1 VAAGVFAV
9 HTGAYS
15 GVNVSATSVEGPTM
29 VLCFI
34 TPQDTIRVIAE
45 SIGRDAR
52 RRLVGE
58 VVAAWVDDIPEPEL
72 SEHYA
77 KAVAGLDD
85 ADLHVLADWYSSLA
99 LGPPIANTAFLLAAF
114 PRLGS
119 SRREALKIAAGFRGE
134 QAFDAGVTEE
144 RTLNAVL
151 GHLSRER
158 TEQLAHSCIE
168 IYIED
173 RLGGAN

>member
-1 VAAGVFAV
+1 
-9 HTGAYS
+9 
-15 GVNVSATSVEGPTM
+15 M

-34 TPQDTIRVIAE
+34 TPQNTIRVIAE

-72 SEHYA
+72 SAHYA
-77 KAVAGLDD
+77 KAVAGLDE
-85 ADLHVLADWYSSLA
+85 ADLHTLADWHSSLA
-99 LGPPIANTAFLLAAF
+99 LGPPIANTGFLLAAF
-114 PRLGS
+114 PRLGP

-144 RTLNAVL
+144 RALNAVL
-151 GHLSRER
+151 SHLSPQRAA
-158 TEQLAHSCIE
+158 QLAASCIH
-168 IYIED
+168 IYIAD
-173 RLGGAN
+173 RLGGEN

>member
-1 VAAGVFAV
+1 
-9 HTGAYS
+9 
-15 GVNVSATSVEGPTM
+15 M

-34 TPQDTIRVIAE
+34 TPQDTIRVIAD

-72 SEHYA
+72 SAHYA
-77 KAVAGLDD
+77 KAVAGLDA
-85 ADLHVLADWYSSLA
+85 ADLNVLADWYSSLA
-99 LGPPIANTAFLLAAF
+99 LGPPIANTDFLLAAF
-114 PRLGS
+114 PKLGS

-144 RTLNAVL
+144 RALDAVL

-158 TEQLAHSCIE
+158 AYQLARSCID
-168 IYIED
+168 IYVGD
-173 RLGGAN
+173 RLGSEN

>member
-1 VAAGVFAV
+1 
-9 HTGAYS
+9 
-15 GVNVSATSVEGPTM
+15 M

-72 SEHYA
+72 GEHYA
-77 KAVAGLDD
+77 KAVAGLDEG
-85 ADLHVLADWYSSLA
+85 DLHALADWYSSLA
-99 LGPPIANTAFLLAAF
+99 LGPPIANSAFLLAAF

-144 RTLNAVL
+144 RALDAVL
-151 GHLSRER
+151 GHLSRARAEA
-158 TEQLAHSCIE
+158 LARACIE
-168 IYIED
+168 IYVED
-173 RLGGAN
+173 RIGGDN

>member
-1 VAAGVFAV
+1 
-9 HTGAYS
+9 
-15 GVNVSATSVEGPTM
+15 M

-45 SIGRDAR
+45 SIGREAR

-58 VVAAWVDDIPEPEL
+58 VVAAWVDDIPDGEL
-72 SEHYA
+72 DAHYA
-77 KAVAGLDD
+77 KAVTGLGA
-85 ADLHVLADWYSSLA
+85 ADLNVLADWYSRLA
-99 LGPPIANTAFLLAAF
+99 IGQPIANTDFLLAAF
-114 PRLGS
+114 PRLGP

-144 RTLNAVL
+144 RALDAVL

-158 TEQLAHSCIE
+158 AEQLAYSCIE
-168 IYIED
+168 IYIQD
-173 RLGGAN
+173 RLGGEN

>member
-1 VAAGVFAV
+1 
-9 HTGAYS
+9 
-15 GVNVSATSVEGPTM
+15 M

-34 TPQDTIRVIAE
+34 TPQDTIRVIAD
-45 SIGRDAR
+45 SVGRDAR

-58 VVAAWVDDIPEPEL
+58 VVGAWVDDIPEPEL
-72 SEHYA
+72 IAHYA
-77 KAVAGLDD
+77 KAVAGLDEE
-85 ADLHVLADWYSSLA
+85 DLHVLADWYSSLA
-99 LGPPIANTAFLLAAF
+99 LGPPIANTDFLLAAF

-144 RTLNAVL
+144 RALNAVL
-151 GHLSRER
+151 GHLSPER
-158 TEQLAHSCIE
+158 AARLARSCVE

-173 RLGGAN
+173 RIGGDN